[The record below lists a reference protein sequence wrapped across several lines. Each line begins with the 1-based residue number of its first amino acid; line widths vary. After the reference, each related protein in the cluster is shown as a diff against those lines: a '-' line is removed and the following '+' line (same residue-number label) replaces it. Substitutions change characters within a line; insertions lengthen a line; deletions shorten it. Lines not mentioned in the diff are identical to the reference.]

1 MHAHNME
8 AAASKALAIEADASE
23 LRLSQGRLKAELKST
38 KDKLNTALEKENFQS
53 TRLLELE
60 REVSQGL
67 SSKAA
72 ISGSLQQ
79 QRIKIEQLESEII
92 EATQLAAV
100 REAEMHR
107 QAEVTRQ
114 AIFAS
119 RAASEAERE
128 DILVSYRSLGEEHA
142 RLLAVDQTRNKQ
154 LEALERNGIQAQG
167 EIDHLRRELSR
178 CHHELERVAL
188 GLWDNVTRSS

>member
-107 QAEVTRQ
+107 QAEVTR
-114 AIFAS
+114 
-119 RAASEAERE
+119 SE
-128 DILVSYRSLGEEHA
+128 DT
-142 RLLAVDQTRNKQ
+142 RLNSSH
-154 LEALERNGIQAQG
+154 IP
-167 EIDHLRRELSR
+167 LSR
-178 CHHELERVAL
+178 MP
-188 GLWDNVTRSS
+188 SSA